1 MLYLEDFLECVEHLP
16 HDLRDRFTEM
26 RELDLTV
33 QNNLDRLESEQETF
47 FAECKENKDKESRD
61 NRFDQLKAEYGKSLE
76 EADDKVQLGNHIYDL
91 VDRYVRRLD
100 QELQKYKMELEADNA
115 GITDQ
120 LEQKCLKEM
129 NSHPQLALNSHKSDR
144 RKEGSRKK
152 VRGGIGGG
160 GIGVGSAAAL
170 TAAAGGGES
179 SSAIA
184 SGSSLIP
191 TVVSRLDG
199 GSSRASSP
207 NLPSSDSTE
216 PSGSRPSSRNPVFPS
231 LSAGASQSLSALVSG
246 GTIGAGLDHRD
257 GGEAGISG
265 ASASSVLP
273 EATPSNAHSDKA
285 ATSNSNSTK
294 QNSNAAPSSSSSQLN
309 YNAFTGMSNPT
320 LASAASSSARSIAAA
335 ASQAIAAT
343 THMQQGR
350 RTSSLKASY
359 EALRTAGE
367 LAKELTFGDA
377 TRTEGGSG
385 AVVGNAYGPNP
396 FVTDGLGA
404 SSSTSASTKTNKHKK
419 ARPNNSSSSQQQQQ
433 QQQPLLAAGNS
444 GVLDGSSFAFSSFQL
459 ESPLNPNGGVSS
471 SSSSSQLT
479 GQSGSQGSFSSGL
492 DESFGSTAG
501 GAVGGLIGIDAG
513 GGGVPV
519 GGEGEF
525 QAVDGG
531 DWAYDPNEPRYCICN
546 QVSYGEMVGCDNG
559 DCPIEWFHYGC
570 VALTQAPKG
579 KWYCPQ
585 CTAAMKRRNRR

>member
-1 MLYLEDFLECVEHLP
+1 M
-16 HDLRDRFTEM
+16 
-26 RELDLTV
+26 
-33 QNNLDRLESEQETF
+33 
-47 FAECKENKDKESRD
+47 
-61 NRFDQLKAEYGKSLE
+61 
-76 EADDKVQLGNHIYDL
+76 
-91 VDRYVRRLD
+91 
-100 QELQKYKMELEADNA
+100 
-115 GITDQ
+115 
-120 LEQKCLKEM
+120 
-129 NSHPQLALNSHKSDR
+129 
-144 RKEGSRKK
+144 
-152 VRGGIGGG
+152 
-160 GIGVGSAAAL
+160 
-170 TAAAGGGES
+170 
-179 SSAIA
+179 
-184 SGSSLIP
+184 
-191 TVVSRLDG
+191 
-199 GSSRASSP
+199 
-207 NLPSSDSTE
+207 
-216 PSGSRPSSRNPVFPS
+216 
-231 LSAGASQSLSALVSG
+231 
-246 GTIGAGLDHRD
+246 
-257 GGEAGISG
+257 
-265 ASASSVLP
+265 
-273 EATPSNAHSDKA
+273 ATPSNAHSDKA

-294 QNSNAAPSSSSSQLN
+294 QNSNAAPSSSSCQLN

-359 EALRTAGE
+359 EALRNAGE

-419 ARPNNSSSSQQQQQ
+419 ARPNNSSSSQQ